1 MKQVFVIA
9 LLAAMLVGT
18 LAEEV
23 KMTPSSCPNYV
34 CPTEYGFF
42 KRIAEWND
50 AANACICVP
59 YYTEGP
65 CKVGIVNCFPARWKL
80 SFCVGVIGTCFD
92 ILLQI

>member
-65 CKVGIVNCFPARWKL
+65 CKVGIVNCFPAR
-80 SFCVGVIGTCFD
+80 
-92 ILLQI
+92 